1 MLRKMAVVIGTCCVF
16 MTLGI
21 VLFGTGVAHAAGSA
35 SIHGVVRDAVTGIGI
50 AGVRVIAKPVTSYSL
65 CDTTGISATTDLD
78 GYYSING
85 VYSGPY
91 QVRFEVAPTLTA
103 NSTVAVPS
111 YISQWYGGGSDE
123 KASTVLKVVAP
134 QALQGIDAILER
146 GGSISGTV
154 FDAAGPLGSVQVT
167 AKDSKGLKRMAS
179 SNFDGTYSIAGL
191 PTGSYTLSFATQSSP
206 FLPMTQYLPV
216 TLPSPVSVT
225 APINTTGVDLVFT
238 LPGGAITG
246 TLTGA
251 GPSDMVAVSAQ
262 LRGSS
267 NPAASTMVFMGATTF
282 EIGGLVSGIYDVVI
296 NSIGS
301 LSGFL
306 PVQKNGVVVTA
317 PNTTNIGSTSLTV
330 GGSIQGTV
338 KAAAG
343 ALPVPNAYVIAYQGA
358 TMAGF
363 GFSSADGTYAISGLP
378 SGSYTVQFSYC
389 QGGLTEQWYNGK
401 NSQSTA
407 NAIAVTAPQTVSA
420 VNGTLDL
427 SRFRFAPVA
436 LPQNVQVVAGSG
448 KSITLDADEYNGSR
462 LTYTLVSQPA
472 HGTVSGLPPNVV
484 YNPAAGYSGAD
495 SFTFKVNDGTTDSNV
510 AAVSLAVAAASRQMK
525 GDVNGDGVINIFDV
539 LLTLQYVVNLV
550 PHTAELLQAADVV
563 PLDPVNLTPK
573 GNGVVEIADALM
585 ILRRV
590 LHLEPW
596 APTGGGTTLAL
607 LTPVNGASGVSPGSS
622 VLVSSSKILDAAS
635 LKDST
640 VMLQQI
646 GPYGMTVVAGM
657 PAYDAGRQEL
667 AFGNTQLQADY
678 LYKLV
683 FSGVKDLGGFPVPDS
698 TFTFKTA
705 RSPLKRSVSK
715 NFNGAIDAY
724 NDCTLNTAANPIL
737 CAYYANPG
745 LDGVWFTNDDVVQNH
760 EIYSYDISGNL
771 VRMSV
776 YEKPGLDGNWFSADD
791 PVLSYS
797 AYSYDA
803 QGRIIRI
810 VTYYGPG
817 ADGVWFTADDAVGY
831 YEAYEYDAKSRLSR
845 VIRYNGPGTDGLWF
859 SAADEVAEYE
869 VSSYDPVG
877 RLSGKCKYLDAG
889 PDNIWFTADDTVSY
903 FDKKLRNA
911 EAQIMEEVLFST
923 LDSVTSQPGKDVWS
937 IGEVLKYK
945 KYVYD
950 TANGRF
956 YRTITYGNP
965 GTDAVWNTPDDTIF
979 GYCEFTYDNFNR
991 IIRNSCFKNQGA
1003 NGAWF
1008 DADDV
1013 ETGYEV
1019 YTP

>member
-21 VLFGTGVAHAAGSA
+21 VLFSTGVAYAASSA
-35 SIHGVVRDAVTGIGI
+35 SIYGVVRDAVTGIGI
-50 AGVRVIAKPVTSYSL
+50 AGVRVTAKPVTSYNL
-65 CDTTGISATTDLD
+65 CDTTGVSATTDLD
-78 GYYSING
+78 GYYAING

-91 QVRFEVAPTLTA
+91 QVRFEVAPALTA

-134 QALQGIDAILER
+134 QALQGIDAMLDR

-206 FLPMTQYLPV
+206 FFPMTQYLPV

-238 LPGGAITG
+238 QPGGAITG
-246 TLTGA
+246 TLAGA

-296 NSIGS
+296 NGIGS

-420 VNGTLDL
+420 INGTLDL
-427 SRFRFAPVA
+427 SRIRFAPVA
-436 LPQNVQVVAGSG
+436 LPQNVQVVAGSA
-448 KSITLDADEYNGSR
+448 KSITLDAEEYNGSR
-462 LTYTLVSQPA
+462 LTYALVSQPA

-484 YNPAAGYSGAD
+484 YTPAAGYSGAD
-495 SFTFKVNDGTTDSNV
+495 SFAFKVNDGTTDSNV
-510 AAVSLAVAAASRQMK
+510 AAVSLTVAAASRQMK

-563 PLDPVNLTPK
+563 PLDPLNLTPM

-596 APTGGGTTLAL
+596 APTGGGTTLS
-607 LTPVNGASGVSPGSS
+607 LTSPPDGAQRVPVATAVQAA
-622 VLVSSSKILDAAS
+622 SSK
-635 LKDST
+635 
-640 VMLQQI
+640 MLQSDLVNNATVSLLEI
-646 GPYGMTVVAGM
+646 GPYGTFSIGGSVVYDPSQQSVSFAQSGLA
-657 PAYDAGRQEL
+657 PAR
-667 AFGNTQLQADY
+667 T
-678 LYKLV
+678 YKLR
-683 FSGVKDLGGFPVPDS
+683 FSGLKDLGGAPVSDAVFSFQTLKNALKKHLRLNPDGTTHKYSECSIGTGGSVTRCVDYGGAGTDS
-698 TFTFKTA
+698 TWFTADDTIITVTSYDYSIDGKTA
-705 RSPLKRSVSK
+705 HVLIAAAPGSDAVWFTGDDVIVNGTSYNYDPSGRLVREINYIDPGPDKIRFTADDIIGDYTAYTYDANSRLTRFVKYGGPGADGIWLSADDSVAAYRDYRYDVLGRTSSYAAY
-715 NFNGAIDAY
+715 GA
-724 NDCTLNTAANPIL
+724 
-737 CAYYANPG
+737 PG
-745 LDGVWFTNDDVVQNH
+745 LDGVWFTGDDTLLTFEKYMRDGSGLVRFTTDFSSFDFTTQ
-760 EIYSYDISGNL
+760 SGNDL
-771 VRMSV
+771 LERGSLKGYWQNNFDSSGRLMRSDYYGDTGADSIWGTDDDSV
-776 YEKPGLDGNWFSADD
+776 Y
-791 PVLSYS
+791 
-797 AYSYDA
+797 AYCA
-803 QGRIIRI
+803 
-810 VTYYGPG
+810 
-817 ADGVWFTADDAVGY
+817 
-831 YEAYEYDAKSRLSR
+831 
-845 VIRYNGPGTDGLWF
+845 
-859 SAADEVAEYE
+859 
-869 VSSYDPVG
+869 
-877 RLSGKCKYLDAG
+877 
-889 PDNIWFTADDTVSY
+889 
-903 FDKKLRNA
+903 
-911 EAQIMEEVLFST
+911 
-923 LDSVTSQPGKDVWS
+923 
-937 IGEVLKYK
+937 
-945 KYVYD
+945 YVYD
-950 TANGRF
+950 AGNNKTRKNC
-956 YRTITYGNP
+956 YGGP
-965 GTDAVWNTPDDTIF
+965 GVDMQWLTGDDLLKTVD
-979 GYCEFTYDNFNR
+979 EYDTN
-991 IIRNSCFKNQGA
+991 
-1003 NGAWF
+1003 W
-1008 DADDV
+1008 
-1013 ETGYEV
+1013 
-1019 YTP
+1019 